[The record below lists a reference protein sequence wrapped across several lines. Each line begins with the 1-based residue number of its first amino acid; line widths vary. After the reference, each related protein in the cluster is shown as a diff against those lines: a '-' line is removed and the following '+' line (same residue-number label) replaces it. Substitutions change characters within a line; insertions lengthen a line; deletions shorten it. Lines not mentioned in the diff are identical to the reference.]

1 MRSWMPLCRIRIGR
15 FQVGFAGLYFRQI
28 ADDELLGVP
37 VPPDGRRAE
46 MLNLGGVINYD
57 MPEHGGAMKLK
68 VLTSV
73 ISENAVRS
81 FGVALTLA
89 KKLY

>member
-1 MRSWMPLCRIRIGR
+1 M
-15 FQVGFAGLYFRQI
+15 
-28 ADDELLGVP
+28 
-37 VPPDGRRAE
+37 PPDGRRAE

-57 MPEHGGAMKLK
+57 MPEHGAAMKLK

-81 FGVALTLA
+81 FGVAFTLA